1 MKLCAFC
8 LREGKMSAEHL
19 WGDWIGKLFVEYR
32 GRYSF
37 RTQLGENPILR
48 WSSRSIDAK
57 AKVVCETCN
66 NGWMSD
72 LDGETKSLMEGIIR
86 DAAPICF
93 LPSGIRLFAAFA
105 FKTAVVIDHIR
116 PSRGRPFFSPNQR
129 RKFSETREVPPCVQ
143 VWISAFKGD
152 SAVSGRYTTH
162 YAQIRGGTMKGF
174 ELYIFTFVAGSLAYQ
189 LVGSRWISI
198 AKKPIEVPVLTQHQ
212 QWDRA
217 SIPLWPGNGQPVIW
231 PPAEYFDDKFLNLYA
246 QRWEKLIEIV
256 PRQ

>member
-8 LREGKMSAEHL
+8 LRERKMSAEHV
-19 WGDWIGKLFVEYR
+19 WGDWIGKLFVDYR

-37 RTQLGENPILR
+37 RTQMGGNPIRR
-48 WSSRSIDAK
+48 WSSRFIDAK

-66 NGWMSD
+66 NEWMSR
-72 LDGETKSLMEGIIR
+72 LDEETKYLMQGIIR
-86 DAAPICF
+86 DGTPMCF
-93 LPSGIRLFAAFA
+93 LPEGAKLFSAFA

-116 PSRGRPFFSPNQR
+116 PSRGRPFFAPYQR
-129 RKFSETREVPPCVQ
+129 KRFSETPEIPPGVQ
-143 VWISAFKGD
+143 VWISAFRGE

-174 ELYIFTFVAGSLAYQ
+174 ELYIFTFVAGFLAYQ

-198 AKKPIEVPVLTQHQ
+198 AKKPIEVPMLTQNP

-217 SIPLWPGNGQPVIW
+217 SIPLWPDNGQPVIW
-231 PPAEYFDDKFLNLYA
+231 PPSQYFNDKFLNLYA
-246 QRWEKLIEIV
+246 QRWEKLKEVV
-256 PRQ
+256 PR